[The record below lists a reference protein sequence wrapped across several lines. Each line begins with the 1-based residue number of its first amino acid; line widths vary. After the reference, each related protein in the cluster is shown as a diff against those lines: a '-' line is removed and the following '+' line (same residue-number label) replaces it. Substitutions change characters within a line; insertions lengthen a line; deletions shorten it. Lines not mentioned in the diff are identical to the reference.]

1 MPRPYRVP
9 FSPVFPLLGVAFA
22 IFLMKDLP
30 GLTWIRFAIW
40 LAIGALIYLLYGYR
54 NSRLR
59 MAHGA
64 YGVLPAEPADILHQH
79 RPPDEKDE

>member
-1 MPRPYRVP
+1 MPERLAQDADLIGQSVYGGGE
-9 FSPVFPLLGVAFA
+9 LL
-22 IFLMKDLP
+22 
-30 GLTWIRFAIW
+30 
-40 LAIGALIYLLYGYR
+40 ALIYLLYGYR